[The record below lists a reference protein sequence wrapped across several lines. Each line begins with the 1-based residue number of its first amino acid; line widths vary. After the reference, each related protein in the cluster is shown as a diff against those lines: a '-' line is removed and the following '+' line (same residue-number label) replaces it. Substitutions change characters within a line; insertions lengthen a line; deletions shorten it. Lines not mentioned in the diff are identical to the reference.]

1 MADFE
6 IIPEPAKKPD
16 NKLKIITIVLGVLV
30 VILGGALL
38 YLSLK
43 KIPDLQQEKVVVT
56 SAKDSLM
63 NNLLTLRIQY
73 DDLQTNN
80 DTLNEQLNIEKQ
92 KVDMMIEKLK
102 KTEASNRTK
111 IREYERELGTLRDI
125 MRSYIV
131 QIDSLNTLNIQLVEE
146 TRTARAEAQVSQQKY
161 QTLIQ
166 TTDDLAQKVEKGSV
180 LKARDIAVLP
190 INAKGKD
197 VTRASRTEKLRT
209 CFILIENSI
218 AERGLRN
225 VFIRVKGPDGI
236 LMTQSENNVFQS
248 EEGQLI
254 YSAVREI
261 DYQGDDV
268 EMCIFY
274 GGNIENEFIKG
285 TYTVDLYSGGAL
297 IGSGQLLLK

>member
-1 MADFE
+1 MANFE
-6 IIPEPAKKPD
+6 IIPEPVKKPD
-16 NKLKIITIVLGVLV
+16 NKLKTITIALGILV

-43 KIPDLQQEKVVVT
+43 KVPELQQNIEVVST
-56 SAKDSLM
+56 AKDSLM

>member
-180 LKARDIAVLP
+180 LKARDILVVP

>member
-1 MADFE
+1 MADIEF
-6 IIPEPAKKPD
+6 IPEPAKKPD
-16 NKLKIITIVLGVLV
+16 NKLKTITIVLGILV

-38 YLSLK
+38 YISFK
-43 KIPDLQQEKVVVT
+43 KVPDLQQNIETVT
-56 SAKDSLM
+56 TAKDSLM
-63 NNLLTLRIQY
+63 NNLLVLRIQY

-80 DTLNEQLNIEKQ
+80 DTLNAQLDVEKQ

-102 KTEASNRTK
+102 KTEASNRVK
-111 IREYERELGTLRDI
+111 IREYEKELGTLRDI

-131 QIDSLNTLNIQLVEE
+131 QIDSLNTLNIRLTEE
-146 TRTARAEAQVSQQKY
+146 TRTAKTEAQQSQQKY

-180 LKARDIAVLP
+180 LKARDIAVVP

-197 VTRASRTEKLRT
+197 VTRASRTDKLRT
-209 CFILIENSI
+209 CFTLIENSI

-236 LMTQSENNVFQS
+236 LMAQSENNIFES

-274 GGNIENEFIKG
+274 GGNAENEFTKG
-285 TYTVDLYSGGAL
+285 AYTIEIYSGGAL
-297 IGSGQLLLK
+297 IGSGQVLLK